1 MTPHPNSLNNL
12 IRFEKGKS
20 GNPAG
25 KPKGTS
31 ITARLKV
38 IVEKDEGAVADALVK
53 AAIKAALKGD
63 FRFWQEI
70 LNRVDGKLPDAI
82 QHSGEMNVITQ
93 KIVLDKPPPG
103 WKGSA

>member
-1 MTPHPNSLNNL
+1 M
-12 IRFEKGKS
+12 
-20 GNPAG
+20 
-25 KPKGTS
+25 
-31 ITARLKV
+31 
-38 IVEKDEGAVADALVK
+38 K

-93 KIVLDKPPPG
+93 KIVTRQASARLE
-103 WKGSA
+103 GSA

>member
-38 IVEKDEGAVADALVK
+38 IVEKARA
-53 AAIKAALKGD
+53 
-63 FRFWQEI
+63 R
-70 LNRVDGKLPDAI
+70 
-82 QHSGEMNVITQ
+82 
-93 KIVLDKPPPG
+93 
-103 WKGSA
+103 